1 MKFWSKWKNIHSFKN
16 SFENID
22 QKMAAILYRSHCVNL
37 MHILSSSIF
46 TGASKQCQNDIL
58 TVDSQLD
65 IKSQMSE
72 PLKSWA
78 IWLYNHRATD
88 SSSDNHEV
96 LHLPVRQG
104 NINGKPWHRPR
115 KADFVCSTGDKLMVP
130 DFMTNYISI
139 AIFGCRQSLTHWGR
153 DKMDATS
160 QLHRRHFQVH
170 FLEWKYM
177 NFD

>member
-1 MKFWSKWKNIHSFKN
+1 MKFWSKWKNIHSFKIL
-16 SFENID
+16 FENIVR
-22 QKMAAILYRSHCVNL
+22 KMAAILSQPQRVNL
-37 MHILSSSIF
+37 MHILSSTIF
-46 TGASKQCQNDIL
+46 TGASKQCQNDIS

-104 NINGKPWHRPR
+104 NIIGRPWHRPIGLG
-115 KADFVCSTGDKLMVP
+115 KADFVCSTGDKLIVP
-130 DFMTNYISI
+130 DIMTNYISI
-139 AIFGCRQSLTHWGR
+139 AIVGCRQSLKHLPLN
-153 DKMDATS
+153 KMAAIS
-160 QLHRRHFQVH
+160 QTTF
-170 FLEWKYM
+170 
-177 NFD
+177 